1 MAAVLVVSHSRRLAQ
16 GACELVGAMAK
27 GVRLEW
33 RGGDPPD
40 LGVSVEMVSD
50 ALERLVHDA
59 GEVVVVADLGSSVL
73 AAEAAVEL
81 LGVGSQ
87 VRVLRGVPMLEGLIA
102 AAMALVV
109 GGGLADAEAA
119 AEAACGALEGGR

>member
-1 MAAVLVVSHSRRLAQ
+1 MVGVLVVSHSRRLAQ

-33 RGGDPPD
+33 RGGEPPE
-40 LGVSVEMVSD
+40 LGVSVELVAD
-50 ALERLVHDA
+50 ALEGLLEEG

-81 LGVGSQ
+81 IGAGPR
-87 VRVLRGVPMLEGLIA
+87 VRVLRGVPMLEGFIA
-102 AAMALVV
+102 AAMALTV
-109 GGGLADAEAA
+109 GGGLAEAVAA